1 MEVQEARRV
10 SYPLKVVLQVVV
22 ATLTMG
28 AGNSPIIKHLLP
40 PPLLRF
46 LVVAWVFENL
56 YPWVLAP
63 CSSFCTIIP
72 LWNPG
77 SQLVSGHFI

>member
-40 PPLLRF
+40 PPL
-46 LVVAWVFENL
+46 
-56 YPWVLAP
+56 
-63 CSSFCTIIP
+63 
-72 LWNPG
+72 
-77 SQLVSGHFI
+77 